1 MAKNIRRCGGW
12 TPKQAQ
18 TRLTNDTAEEYA
30 AIQVAKQRHKSMS
43 LPTRKR
49 KQEQE
54 W

>member
-1 MAKNIRRCGGW
+1 MDA
-12 TPKQAQ
+12 KQAQ